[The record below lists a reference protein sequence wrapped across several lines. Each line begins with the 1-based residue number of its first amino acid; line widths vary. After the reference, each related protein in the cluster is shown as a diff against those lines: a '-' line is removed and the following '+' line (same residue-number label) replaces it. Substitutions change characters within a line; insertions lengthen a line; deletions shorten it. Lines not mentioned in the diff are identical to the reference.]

1 MMLPLTG
8 VRIADFTHVLAG
20 PFCTQLLADAGANV
34 IKVEP
39 PGGEYARVRGP
50 VRVGP
55 DGTELSSYSA
65 AVNRGK
71 RSLGLDLKNPKGFE
85 IALRLIESADVVV
98 ENFAPGSLQRL
109 GLDFGE
115 LRKRDPRLITVSISL
130 FGSAYR
136 VGKLATRRGLA
147 VVAEGES
154 SVLSMIRDKD
164 GSPVMPLVALGD
176 MATGMAAF
184 GAISAAL
191 YGRQQSGAGCH
202 LDISMVQSLL
212 ALNATNI
219 TAAQISTA
227 DSVNVRTAAYGL
239 YPTKDGHVT
248 IGVNNDSLFS
258 RLATAMGCPE
268 LAEDPRYSGYR
279 QRDKHVEE
287 VDEIVIEWTLSLHSE
302 EILERL
308 RTAEIPC
315 GRVAT
320 PRGILADENMR
331 NIGYLQA
338 VEDGLGGT
346 IETPANPLGFSRDTY
361 EIPRLAAHAREL
373 LAEIGVDGAE
383 FELLRAAGAFGSSA
397 R

>member
-1 MMLPLTG
+1 MLPLTG
-8 VRIADFTHVLAG
+8 VRVADFTHVLAG
-20 PFCTQLLADAGANV
+20 PFCTQLLADAGATV

-55 DGTELSSYSA
+55 DGTEVSSYNA

-71 RSLGLDLKNPKGFE
+71 RSIGLDLKNPMGFE
-85 IALRLIESADVVV
+85 TALRLIQSSDIVI

-109 GLDFGE
+109 GLDFGD
-115 LRKRDPRLITVSISL
+115 LRTQDPRLITVSISL

-136 VGKLATRRGLA
+136 VGELATRRGLA
-147 VVAEGES
+147 IVAEGES
-154 SVLSMIRDKD
+154 SILSMILDKD

-176 MATGMAAF
+176 MATGVAAF

-191 YGRQQSGAGCH
+191 YGREQSGTGCH

-219 TAAQISTA
+219 TSAQISTA
-227 DSVNVRTAAYGL
+227 DTVNVRTAGYGL
-239 YPTKDGHVT
+239 YPTKDGYVT
-248 IGVNNDSLFS
+248 IGVNNDSLFG
-258 RLATAMGCPE
+258 RLARAMGRSE
-268 LAEDPRYSGYR
+268 LTEDPRYSGYR

-287 VDEIVIEWTLSLHSE
+287 IDEIVNHWTSSHYSE
-302 EILERL
+302 EILGRL
-308 RTAEIPC
+308 RAAEIPC

-320 PRGILADENMR
+320 PRDILTDENLR
-331 NIGYLQA
+331 DIGYLQA
-338 VEDGLGGT
+338 VQDGLGGT
-346 IETPANPLGFSRDTY
+346 IETPANPLGFGGDSC

-373 LAEIGVDGAE
+373 LAEIGVNDTE
-383 FELLRAAGAFGSSA
+383 FEVLRVAGAFGSSA
-397 R
+397 P